1 MLELLN
7 KRETKIQIFLGPI
20 THFRFGEWKG
30 NIQKGLK
37 IRKGKNLDVIL
48 Y

>member
-1 MLELLN
+1 MWELLT
-7 KRETKIQIFLGPI
+7 KREAKIQFFLGPI

-30 NIQKGLK
+30 SIQKGLK

-48 Y
+48 

>member
-7 KRETKIQIFLGPI
+7 KRETKIQIFLDPI
-20 THFRFGEWKG
+20 TDFRFGEWNG

-48 Y
+48 

>member
-1 MLELLN
+1 MQELFT
-7 KRETKIQIFLGPI
+7 KRQTKIQIFLGPI
-20 THFRFGEWKG
+20 THFRCGEGNG

-48 Y
+48 